1 MRATSTK
8 VQKLGFRKITFPSRA
23 PFAPGRSARGL
34 VCKCLPRVTDFS
46 PSSTSAF
53 SRAFQM
59 SSNSLDGAVPIR
71 PGWMR
76 PGKRTPT
83 HTHVEF
89 IKSTGFQGRHYWPC
103 LITKNSPAFQELY
116 TWLSNKT
123 FIWRFSLH
131 CQIWEGRKENHSF
144 IFGCKKNKVWATQ
157 DQH

>member
-59 SSNSLDGAVPIR
+59 SSNSFDGAVPIR

-83 HTHVEF
+83 HTHTHTHTHMWNSSSLQVFKE
-89 IKSTGFQGRHYWPC
+89 G
-103 LITKNSPAFQELY
+103 ITDPV
-116 TWLSNKT
+116 
-123 FIWRFSLH
+123 
-131 CQIWEGRKENHSF
+131 C
-144 IFGCKKNKVWATQ
+144 
-157 DQH
+157 